1 MTMAADRTS
10 SRQTLTPFV
19 GIASGVKD
27 AVDGH
32 GAFDILIESGIREAA
47 HQPPTIARVDKNM
60 HLGRAAERFNACI
73 DAAQKVLSQ
82 AESPTLVLSVR
93 LGKVLLGLRR
103 DD

>member
-1 MTMAADRTS
+1 MAANHTS

-19 GIASGVKD
+19 GIASGMKD

-32 GAFDILIESGIREAA
+32 GAFDILIENGIREAA
-47 HQPPTIARVDKNM
+47 HQPPAIVRVDKSM
-60 HLGRAAERFNACI
+60 HLRRAADRLNACI

-82 AESPTLVLSVR
+82 AESPTLVPSLR

>member
-1 MTMAADRTS
+1 MP
-10 SRQTLTPFV
+10 TPFV

-32 GAFDILIESGIREAA
+32 RAFDILIENGIRETA
-47 HQPPTIARVDKNM
+47 HQPPTMVLVDKSM
-60 HLGRAAERFNACI
+60 HLGRAADRFNTSL
-73 DAAQKVLSQ
+73 DAGQKVLSQ
-82 AESPTLVLSVR
+82 ADSPTLISSVR

>member
-32 GAFDILIESGIREAA
+32 GAFDILIENAIREAA
-47 HQPPTIARVDKNM
+47 RQPPAIVRVDKSM
-60 HLGRAAERFNACI
+60 HLRGAADHLNACI

-82 AESPTLVLSVR
+82 AESPTLVPSLR